1 MNNSEKRDRK
11 CFILSMTTAII
22 AGIETATCAFITFL
36 SMLFQTDPRR
46 DKIALAVL
54 GIALVVDILE
64 ALIFK
69 NEIETEY
76 NYMILNGIAKLI
88 LNITIA
94 IEWHWFFLPVQIVI
108 MGISVFA
115 IVFIIK
121 SWWNYMTK
129 E

>member
-54 GIALVVDILE
+54 GIALVVAILE

>member
-1 MNNSEKRDRK
+1 MNNSVKRDKK
-11 CFILSMTTAII
+11 CLILSMTTAII
-22 AGIETATCAFITFL
+22 AGVETAICAFITFL

-46 DKIALAVL
+46 DKFALAVL
-54 GIALVVDILE
+54 GIALVVAILE

-69 NEIETEY
+69 NEKETEY

-108 MGISVFA
+108 MGISIYA

-121 SWWNYMTK
+121 SWWKYMT
-129 E
+129 EE

>member
-54 GIALVVDILE
+54 GIALVVAILE

-108 MGISVFA
+108 MAISVFA

-121 SWWNYMTK
+121 SWWSYMTR

>member
-1 MNNSEKRDRK
+1 MNNSVKRDKR
-11 CFILSMTTAII
+11 CLILSMTTAII
-22 AGIETATCAFITFL
+22 AGVETATYAFITFL

-46 DKIALAVL
+46 DKFALAVL
-54 GIALVVDILE
+54 GIALVVAILE

-69 NEIETEY
+69 NEKETEY
-76 NYMILNGIAKLI
+76 KYMILNSIAKLI

-108 MGISVFA
+108 MGISIFA

-121 SWWNYMTK
+121 SWQKYMT
-129 E
+129 EE

>member
-1 MNNSEKRDRK
+1 
-11 CFILSMTTAII
+11 
-22 AGIETATCAFITFL
+22 
-36 SMLFQTDPRR
+36 MLFQTDPRR
-46 DKIALAVL
+46 DKFALAVL
-54 GIALVVDILE
+54 GIALAVAILE

-76 NYMILNGIAKLI
+76 NYMILNGIVKLI

>member
-46 DKIALAVL
+46 DKVALAVL
-54 GIALVVDILE
+54 GIALVVAILE